1 MDLHLNQQR
10 AHIINGDLIVR
21 ISSAGIL
28 LEEIPSG
35 KPVPLTPPT
44 DPLLHPSPLNEMLRL
59 QQANCSDKQL

>member
-35 KPVPLTPPT
+35 KPVPLLP
-44 DPLLHPSPLNEMLRL
+44 HPQSPLAPFTLE
-59 QQANCSDKQL
+59 